1 MFYIPWEMESQ
12 PVFFVC
18 FFSLLF
24 FEKQGNDMIG
34 FNFRNITGMSN
45 GQQRIGETM
54 QEAVAVNQE
63 RSGDGGVS
71 QQNGGDD
78 EEKWADVKIT

>member
-1 MFYIPWEMESQ
+1 MGNGQ
-12 PVFFVC
+12 PTCFFCLFVC

-24 FEKQGNDMIG
+24 FEKQRNDMIG
-34 FNFRNITGMSN
+34 FNFRNITQMSN

-63 RSGDGGVS
+63 RSGDGGLS
-71 QQNGGDD
+71 QQNGSDD

>member
-1 MFYIPWEMESQ
+1 MESQ

-54 QEAVAVNQE
+54 
-63 RSGDGGVS
+63 
-71 QQNGGDD
+71 
-78 EEKWADVKIT
+78 